1 MNESFDLAFIGC
13 KNYFTATAKVT
24 LTGSNVSSGYSVNS
38 LKNWQAWDNVQFDA
52 GSSSIMIDCGA
63 AVAINYFAIVAHEL
77 FTSNTDNI
85 VLKASS
91 VSNFATSVTLATINN
106 VSSGVYDGSYAFITL
121 ILQYQTK
128 LLMMTTLRHSN

>member
-1 MNESFDLAFIGC
+1 MF
-13 KNYFTATAKVT
+13 
-24 LTGSNVSSGYSVNS
+24 
-38 LKNWQAWDNVQFDA
+38 QFDA
-52 GSSSIMIDCGA
+52 GSSSITIDCGA
-63 AVAINYFAIVAHEL
+63 AVAINYFAIAAHEL

-106 VSSGVYDGSYAFITL
+106 VRVVVFMTALMLITL

>member
-1 MNESFDLAFIGC
+1 MQGQTVLRLIVARLF
-13 KNYFTATAKVT
+13 
-24 LTGSNVSSGYSVNS
+24 
-38 LKNWQAWDNVQFDA
+38 
-52 GSSSIMIDCGA
+52 
-63 AVAINYFAIVAHEL
+63 AINYFAIAAHEL

-106 VSSGVYDGSYAFITL
+106 VVVVFMTALMLITL

-128 LLMMTTLRHSN
+128 LSMMTTLQHLN